1 MKSYRKSSRTYDNKK
16 ISYEII
22 RKIINNAINYSP
34 SSCNHQMWHFVAV
47 DNLRIKEKFS
57 KYQIKVILKKHHG

>member
-34 SSCNHQMWHFVAV
+34 SSCNHQMWHFIAV
-47 DNLRIKEKFS
+47 DNSRIKEKIFRIS
-57 KYQIKVILKKHHG
+57 NQSHFKEHHG